1 MKTKISINIKLDFE
15 IDISLIKLQIK
26 RLVKSAISLITNL
39 IN

>member
-15 IDISLIKLQIK
+15 IDITLIKSQIK

-39 IN
+39 IK

>member
-15 IDISLIKLQIK
+15 IDIALIKSQIK
-26 RLVKSAISLITNL
+26 RLVTSAISQITNL